1 MSEGTNKGPGYAKF
15 IPFIAVVFMLPFIC
29 IGIGM
34 IVSGIRLV
42 ASGSPSGPSTLIF
55 GIIWCVILAFIV
67 IFMMRALKLSSKSIT
82 ERKIYKPDNNT
93 NTGDYISPKDDPRFD
108 YEWMKH
114 DDCEADH
121 DDDEDSVRKGY
132 E

>member
-1 MSEGTNKGPGYAKF
+1 MSDDRDKNSKYAKLM
-15 IPFIAVVFMLPFIC
+15 PFLAVVIMFPFIC

-34 IVSGIRLV
+34 LVSGIRLI
-42 ASGSPSGPSTLIF
+42 ASGSPSGPFTLIF

-67 IFMMRALKLSSKSIT
+67 IFMTRALKLSSKTIT
-82 ERKIYKPDNNT
+82 ERKVYKPESNS

-121 DDDEDSVRKGY
+121 DDDDDSVRKGY